1 MWNVRLTTASKAA
14 RGRGVDSSAPKV
26 PRTVHRVAKGL
37 AKFSAKLQSVKVI
50 A

>member
-26 PRTVHRVAKGL
+26 SPLKKKKKKKKGRISRI
-37 AKFSAKLQSVKVI
+37 KGKKEGYK
-50 A
+50 